1 MTYLCLLFC
10 TETLLL
16 GSVYTLYRLQKYD
29 VKKFKSIGKKN
40 KKKLF
45 LTFLTGFN

>member
-16 GSVYTLYRLQKYD
+16 GSVYTVYRLRKYD

-40 KKKLF
+40 KKRF
-45 LTFLTGFN
+45 F